1 MVLWILSSFV
11 SLGTADASPITSQ
24 QAQQNAMDFLKK
36 KGKTV
41 SKTALRDVS
50 SKDAT
55 SKNYYVFNIGT
66 NEGFVI
72 AAADDQ
78 VPAIL
83 GYASHGT
90 VLIEAMPANLKA
102 WLDSY
107 DKQISYIQEQGI
119 KGSTPITSTHA
130 AISPLMTT
138 TWNQTD
144 PYNQSCPDFFSYGK
158 SVTGC
163 VATAMAQVM
172 YYHRNRSVNQ
182 IAATIPAYTCQTQWN
197 SDDGAQQISVA
208 AVPAGSVIDW
218 NNMLTNYTG
227 SETAA
232 QKKAIADFMFYC
244 GASVSMDY
252 ANSSNGGSGAYSEDV
267 PGAMK
272 TYFGYSDNT
281 RLVSRDNYTN
291 DSWDNLIYNELS
303 NNRPVFY
310 SGVTS
315 SNGGHAFV
323 CDGYDSNGY
332 YHINWGWG
340 GYCDTYFLLSDLT
353 PQDQGTGGSSGGYN
367 YSQQALIGAE
377 PSGNVTPPVQQYT
390 VTLPGHTLYYI
401 NCYDRNN
408 NLIFSNTE
416 EGMTGGENAN
426 FQCDAGSYLK
436 LEIVWSGFAGDSPST
451 PPTMYINGNSIGNG
465 QTFTINSVSSDIDVT
480 VSLFKISCDIIGN
493 GSVRITKN
501 GSVISNNAS
510 IIDGDQITLEL
521 LPDAGYRLKKLEEH
535 IPRME
540 MEVNELNVQN
550 NTYSFS
556 YSWNHFNGDAQFAV
570 EFEEIPSV
578 QKYTVSVNTTDSS
591 LHIYDKNGN
600 DITEDV
606 HNGTKFDAGSY
617 FHFVLEIGDAYYISE
632 IRVNGVS
639 VGQWNEN
646 NPNYDYVIEN
656 LTGDMTVEFTY
667 ETPVKYK
674 TVYCTANGPGNVK
687 MYKNGTYVGITTDN
701 GSGYKVVS
709 VVIDQN
715 AKDEIKLEFIP
726 DEGSRFLEL
735 HRGFYDVDL
744 EQDGSD
750 ITNAVINNTY
760 TIKYISDEYM
770 FSRMFAATFE
780 KENVTLSVANQ
791 DAVGGSDYSF
801 IEVPALYYQ
810 PVIYAKNTN
819 SRMEAYYYLDK
830 NGKKLEGLDWRFDDG
845 AFAPPSS
852 LSAIELDP
860 ETMDGYDYTGE
871 SWQETMLS
879 IYRASV
885 EKFSTIKTAKLVPA
899 AVATYRVTPETFSLN
914 DYALGFK
921 TTTNI
926 VIEPVKARNSGYLN
940 SMADHFASPVT
951 TVGSNYTIQDG
962 LLAVPFTLN
971 DWEKYVEDLAYYVSP
986 VDDESLKD
994 SVNYISLQ
1002 LTKNDETIT
1011 SESVAVFPAF
1021 LHINGIIDNKPDN
1034 QLLDCMTEEE
1044 NWPTKGNDNAGSM
1057 YKYASQAIERA
1068 YTHSIPYNQTL
1079 DILPFVETH
1088 FTYIGKKTNW
1098 KEQSQKMDAETFKQ
1112 LGLSYRFSIVDYE
1125 DGNHATGESRHITID
1140 AKANYSSDFGY
1151 DEVILTPRSVTYDPN
1166 GISYSTILNREATRE
1181 VIGREPLIKVEIVDP
1196 NNSVLYVG
1204 YMKILITDD
1213 ETQPISHQNGTLSTS
1228 FSIDDDYWMNCTA
1241 QGGLKWS
1248 QMEEFLSMLGENG
1261 YSKQQF
1267 EDEYEIDA
1275 ITDGVYA
1282 KHFVLSDGGFVEDMN
1297 PIGDVYYTKSY
1308 VNDMGNNQTNVI
1320 LWVVGS
1326 DYSSIAKRIT
1336 GTGNYNDARHVLLN
1350 NHGEGNYSNN
1360 LSTTIRFVKKN
1371 VDNPEIDAIYV
1382 TLSIPGNQVHFAY
1395 GEVKN
1400 RDLSHWYRLNSYK
1413 NGSETEGTA
1422 IDILEN
1428 VPTPVE
1434 TSYTML
1440 ETGTA
1445 NTPTF
1450 EFERPLLGN
1459 FLNEII
1465 TIDMGGKERSF
1476 NKYTYARNGKNINVG
1491 FEFTLPVQGVNAEF
1505 SHDSGV
1511 WNVTGYSGHNYS
1523 LHLSNDRKAIVDEH
1537 NCVIAEILDYAG
1549 QPYIHMVDNNCANDI
1564 LNYSGRY
1571 DDNGNDKG
1579 NEANSNPFYLENGP
1593 NRKETFTAYLK
1604 IVTDD
1609 ECYDLLLKDNYFNT
1623 KFLRPINVW
1632 GKSITIVPENSV
1644 QYILPTDLL
1653 TAKDWRNYT
1662 LTLDRDLYG
1671 DNNYEE
1677 GQVGW
1682 DFYNIYAITT
1692 NYNEIYTD
1700 HAAEKSIRDA
1710 ISAELTS
1717 NSNLSEMLVNY
1728 KNQLNKV
1735 SQVPSLNE
1743 NNLKVTEIARHN
1755 GVKVGNRQYKTA
1767 PQTCIEFTN
1776 TGDNN
1781 QTYHLFVP
1789 VYVQYAWGHSLN
1801 HLNNQPNTFKVWTVI
1816 TVKNDELETPDNT
1829 IYMDDMEVLSGT
1841 EAVLSVKM
1849 KNTVVAE
1856 GFGFDMYLPDGI
1868 TVLQDE
1874 DGFPEVT
1881 LSTERT
1887 NSRKTNSFDAVFNA
1901 DGSLRVLG
1909 ASTNGS
1915 TISGNDGEIVQVKVA
1930 IADDMVEG
1938 DYTVCFKNIAIS
1950 DENAESHT
1958 SAMTTSTI
1966 KVNTYIIG
1974 DANIDRKVD
1983 VADFT
1988 AVAHHLLNNTPQSFH
2003 MKAADANTDNRI
2015 DVGDLTAIAHLIL
2028 YGTITKPTNT
2038 SGAKP
2043 FMMMNESP
2051 ADENYIY
2058 IEPVSVQGQSEV
2070 TLSVKMRNAVE
2081 AEGFEFDLY
2090 LPDGMSFVT
2099 DAEGF
2104 AEVSLS
2110 TERTNSKKTNSFDS
2124 VIQEDGSLRV
2134 LAASTNG
2141 SSISGNDGEVA
2152 LVTIHIDPNLAAAE
2166 YPLQLKNIA
2175 IADVNAVSHS
2185 TDLKESTITILGSGI
2200 VTGVEKVQS
2209 SKFKVQSDEWYSLDG
2224 KKLNSMPK
2232 TAGVYIKNGNKVVVK

>member
-1 MVLWILSSFV
+1 MVLWILSCFV
-11 SLGTADASPITSQ
+11 SLGTANASPITSQ

-55 SKNYYVFNIGT
+55 SKNYYVFNIGN

-83 GYASHGT
+83 GYSSRGT

-138 TWNQTD
+138 TWDQDD

-182 IAATIPAYTCQTQWN
+182 IAATIPAYTCRTKWN
-197 SDDGAQQISVA
+197 SDDGTQQISVD

-244 GASVSMDY
+244 GASVSMNY
-252 ANSSNGGSGAYSEDV
+252 ANGVNGGSGAYSEDV

-281 RLVSRDNYTN
+281 QLVSRDNYTN

-303 NNRPVFY
+303 NHRPVFY

-323 CDGYDSNGY
+323 CDGYDSDGY

-367 YSQQALIGAE
+367 NNQRAIIGAE
-377 PSGNVTPPVQQYT
+377 PSGNITPPVQQYT
-390 VTLPGHTLYYI
+390 VSLPGHTLYYI

-416 EGMTGGENAN
+416 EGMTGGEPAS

-451 PPTMYINGNSIGNG
+451 PPTMYINGNSTGNG
-465 QTFTINSVSSDIDVT
+465 QTFTINSLSSDIDVT

-606 HNGTKFDAGSY
+606 NNGTKFDAGSY
-617 FHFVLEIGDAYYISE
+617 FHFVLDGDASYISE
-632 IRVNGVS
+632 IKVNGVS

-646 NPNYDYVIEN
+646 NPNYEYVIEN
-656 LTGDMTVEFTY
+656 LTGDMAVEFTY

-674 TVYCTANGPGNVK
+674 TVYCTATGPGNVK

-709 VVIDQN
+709 VVIDPTGS
-715 AKDEIKLEFIP
+715 DEIKLEFIP
-726 DEGSRFLEL
+726 DENCKLSRLG
-735 HRGFYDVDL
+735 HGFYDVDT
-744 EQDGSD
+744 ETND
-750 ITNAVINNTY
+750 ISNEISNNTY
-760 TIKYISDEYM
+760 IIKYLSDEYGDHRC
-770 FSRMFAATFE
+770 FNACFE
-780 KENVTLSVANQ
+780 RVESSAVILNETNFPDASFRARISSITGVAEGGTLTEEILQSVKTIYVSDLSITSLKGIEYFTALTTLYCDRNQLTSLDVSNNTALTYLSCGYNPLTSLDVSKNTALTTLYCSSNQLTSLDVSKNTALTTLYCDQNQLTSLDVSNNTALTTLSCYCNQ
-791 DAVGGSDYSF
+791 LTSLDVSNNT
-801 IEVPALYYQ
+801 ALTTLYCSSNQ
-810 PVIYAKNTN
+810 LTSLDVSKNTALTTLYCDCNQLTSLDVSNNTALEYLRCDYNQLTSLDVSKNTALTTLNCDNTQLTSLDVSKNTLLTELWCNNNQLTSLDVSKNTALTRLECNNQSASLTAERVGISQYRVAVSPDFVLSKISNFWVNNVATSPTLADGFLIFSSSSIPQTIRYNYSTGYNDKSMSVTVTISDIWGEQGVVLN
-819 SRMEAYYYLDK
+819 STNFPDPTFRTYISNLTGVVEGGTISEEKLLSIKSIDVSVSDNDYWTNKITSLKGIEFFNSLTTLKCGNNEITSLDVTRNTALIHLDCHYNRLTSLDVTHNTALTYLDCGYNWSINSIDVTK
-830 NGKKLEGLDWRFDDG
+830 NTELEYLDCHYNGLSSLDVSKNTMLTHLNCGANRLTVLDVTNNTALTSLGCSSNKLTSLDVSKNIALSDSLGCQHNQLTSLDISKNTAIKQLYCNRNNLTSLDVSKNTALNRLWCQDNQLTSLDVSNNTAITELYCHNNRLTSLDVSKNTAITELLCHNNKLTSLDVSNNTALTELWCTSNQLVSLDVSKNTALKELYCDNNLLTDLDVSNNIALERLYCYTNQLTNLNVSG
-845 AFAPPSS
+845 CTALRDLYCGYYEHASLDLSDNPNLITLRCYHS
-852 LSAIELDP
+852 LSALS
-860 ETMDGYDYTGE
+860 TG
-871 SWQETMLS
+871 SNLYS
-879 IYRASV
+879 ISLPTNFDISRVSDFQVDNVSV
-885 EKFSTIKTAKLVPA
+885 TPTIVNGTLLFSTTSIPQRITYKYD
-899 AVATYRVTPETFSLN
+899 VA
-914 DYALGFK
+914 
-921 TTTNI
+921 
-926 VIEPVKARNSGYLN
+926 NS
-940 SMADHFASPVT
+940 
-951 TVGSNYTIQDG
+951 TVGKMD
-962 LLAVPFTLN
+962 
-971 DWEKYVEDLAYYVSP
+971 
-986 VDDESLKD
+986 
-994 SVNYISLQ
+994 VNI
-1002 LTKNDETIT
+1002 TIT
-1011 SESVAVFPAF
+1011 S
-1021 LHINGIIDNKPDN
+1021 
-1034 QLLDCMTEEE
+1034 TEE
-1044 NWPTKGNDNAGSM
+1044 P
-1057 YKYASQAIERA
+1057 
-1068 YTHSIPYNQTL
+1068 
-1079 DILPFVETH
+1079 
-1088 FTYIGKKTNW
+1088 
-1098 KEQSQKMDAETFKQ
+1098 
-1112 LGLSYRFSIVDYE
+1112 
-1125 DGNHATGESRHITID
+1125 
-1140 AKANYSSDFGY
+1140 NY
-1151 DEVILTPRSVTYDPN
+1151 
-1166 GISYSTILNREATRE
+1166 
-1181 VIGREPLIKVEIVDP
+1181 
-1196 NNSVLYVG
+1196 
-1204 YMKILITDD
+1204 
-1213 ETQPISHQNGTLSTS
+1213 
-1228 FSIDDDYWMNCTA
+1228 
-1241 QGGLKWS
+1241 
-1248 QMEEFLSMLGENG
+1248 
-1261 YSKQQF
+1261 
-1267 EDEYEIDA
+1267 
-1275 ITDGVYA
+1275 
-1282 KHFVLSDGGFVEDMN
+1282 
-1297 PIGDVYYTKSY
+1297 
-1308 VNDMGNNQTNVI
+1308 
-1320 LWVVGS
+1320 
-1326 DYSSIAKRIT
+1326 
-1336 GTGNYNDARHVLLN
+1336 
-1350 NHGEGNYSNN
+1350 
-1360 LSTTIRFVKKN
+1360 
-1371 VDNPEIDAIYV
+1371 
-1382 TLSIPGNQVHFAY
+1382 
-1395 GEVKN
+1395 
-1400 RDLSHWYRLNSYK
+1400 
-1413 NGSETEGTA
+1413 
-1422 IDILEN
+1422 
-1428 VPTPVE
+1428 
-1434 TSYTML
+1434 
-1440 ETGTA
+1440 
-1445 NTPTF
+1445 
-1450 EFERPLLGN
+1450 
-1459 FLNEII
+1459 
-1465 TIDMGGKERSF
+1465 
-1476 NKYTYARNGKNINVG
+1476 
-1491 FEFTLPVQGVNAEF
+1491 
-1505 SHDSGV
+1505 
-1511 WNVTGYSGHNYS
+1511 
-1523 LHLSNDRKAIVDEH
+1523 
-1537 NCVIAEILDYAG
+1537 
-1549 QPYIHMVDNNCANDI
+1549 
-1564 LNYSGRY
+1564 
-1571 DDNGNDKG
+1571 
-1579 NEANSNPFYLENGP
+1579 
-1593 NRKETFTAYLK
+1593 
-1604 IVTDD
+1604 
-1609 ECYDLLLKDNYFNT
+1609 
-1623 KFLRPINVW
+1623 
-1632 GKSITIVPENSV
+1632 
-1644 QYILPTDLL
+1644 
-1653 TAKDWRNYT
+1653 
-1662 LTLDRDLYG
+1662 
-1671 DNNYEE
+1671 
-1677 GQVGW
+1677 
-1682 DFYNIYAITT
+1682 
-1692 NYNEIYTD
+1692 
-1700 HAAEKSIRDA
+1700 
-1710 ISAELTS
+1710 
-1717 NSNLSEMLVNY
+1717 
-1728 KNQLNKV
+1728 
-1735 SQVPSLNE
+1735 
-1743 NNLKVTEIARHN
+1743 
-1755 GVKVGNRQYKTA
+1755 
-1767 PQTCIEFTN
+1767 
-1776 TGDNN
+1776 
-1781 QTYHLFVP
+1781 
-1789 VYVQYAWGHSLN
+1789 
-1801 HLNNQPNTFKVWTVI
+1801 
-1816 TVKNDELETPDNT
+1816 DNT
-1829 IYMDDMEVLSGT
+1829 IYMDDIEVLSGT

-1849 KNTVVAE
+1849 KNEVVAE
-1856 GFGFDMYLPDGI
+1856 GFEFDMYLPEGI
-1868 TVLQDE
+1868 TVVQDE
-1874 DGFPEVT
+1874 DGFPDVT
-1881 LSTERT
+1881 LSTKRT
-1887 NSRKTNSFDAVFNA
+1887 TTRKTNSFDAIFNA
-1901 DGSLRVLG
+1901 DGSLRVLA

-1915 TISGNDGEIVQVKVA
+1915 AISGNDGEVVQVKVA
-1930 IADDMVEG
+1930 IADDMAEG

-1950 DENAESHT
+1950 DENATSYT

-2043 FMMMNESP
+2043 FMMMNGSP

-2099 DAEGF
+2099 DTEGF

-2152 LVTIHIDPNLAAAE
+2152 LVTIHIDPSLTAAE
-2166 YPLQLKNIA
+2166 YPLLLKNIA

-2185 TDLKESTITILGSGI
+2185 TDLKESTITILYNGI
-2200 VTGVEKVQS
+2200 TTGIDGV
-2209 SKFKVQSDEWYSLDG
+2209 DEMDDNADWYTLDG
-2224 KKLNSMPK
+2224 KKLNSKPK
-2232 TAGVYIKNGNKVVVK
+2232 AKGVYIMNGQKVVIK